1 MINTCLNSIVNFQ
14 IISLKLKKTAAANTS
29 KYTGND
35 ERALVRCIKEY
46 RENYF
51 AWVYD
56 FKLPTTNNLSERA
69 LRGVKTKMKVSGQF
83 ASSKTANYYALIR
96 SYIETCSV
104 TANLNCHKTAKS
116 E

>member
-51 AWVYD
+51 ANEYD
-56 FKLPTTNNLSERA
+56 A
-69 LRGVKTKMKVSGQF
+69 LVRLCDDNPYTVDEIFSQ
-83 ASSKTANYYALIR
+83 SR
-96 SYIETCSV
+96 
-104 TANLNCHKTAKS
+104 
-116 E
+116 